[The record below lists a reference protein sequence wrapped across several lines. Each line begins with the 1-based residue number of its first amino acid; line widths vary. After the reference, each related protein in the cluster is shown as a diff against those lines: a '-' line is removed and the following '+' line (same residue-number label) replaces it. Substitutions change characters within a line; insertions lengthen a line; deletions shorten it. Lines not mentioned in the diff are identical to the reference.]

1 MLVFV
6 IISDSMCTKCVLQ
19 TPSSGFCNLGVIRC
33 HVDSLCDVSRR
44 VRFFGVVQITRD
56 LCFDE
61 GGLILYYIRVNINRL
76 REYCGALCGT
86 HATSHK

>member
-19 TPSSGFCNLGVIRC
+19 TLSSGFCNLGVIRC

-44 VRFFGVVQITRD
+44 VRFFGVVQITSA

-61 GGLILYYIRVNINRL
+61 GGLILYYIRSPESI
-76 REYCGALCGT
+76 
-86 HATSHK
+86 